1 MQRAPMQTCAVCR
14 TCGPHVPLVVGTPST
29 VSSALHGAQAGLKE
43 VAQVTRVDTP
53 STRAQ
58 RCTVQAGLK
67 ELEQVTLRIISKLR
81 EIEK

>member
-1 MQRAPMQTCAVCR
+1 MLVRAFGRGRKYGYKIIVLPVE
-14 TCGPHVPLVVGTPST
+14 HS
-29 VSSALHGAQAGLKE
+29 
-43 VAQVTRVDTP
+43 VDTP

-58 RCTVQAGLK
+58 RGTVQAGLK